1 LECGTLKKILFCS
14 FILFGSSGAMAADVT
29 FDNSALP
36 PVSEAPFSWSGA
48 YIGVQGG
55 GGWASGEFSGFGIN
69 GSEDANGGS
78 LGGFVGYNYQFDNN
92 LVLGIEGDVEHNWNE
107 QQVFGA
113 DFGTDWAGSVRGR
126 LGYAFDNALIYATAG
141 WAATH
146 GYVDVPGLG
155 KDEKTF
161 NGYTVGA
168 GLDYAFTNQVF
179 GRVEYR
185 YNDYGDQD
193 LQGINVDVDQHAVKV
208 GLGIKF

>member
-1 LECGTLKKILFCS
+1 
-14 FILFGSSGAMAADVT
+14 M
-29 FDNSALP
+29 
-36 PVSEAPFSWSGA
+36 
-48 YIGVQGG
+48 
-55 GGWASGEFSGFGIN
+55 
-69 GSEDANGGS
+69 
-78 LGGFVGYNYQFDNN
+78 
-92 LVLGIEGDVEHNWNE
+92 LGIEGDVEHNWNE

-141 WAATH
+141 WAATR
-146 GYVDVPGLG
+146 GYVEVPGLG